1 MLTFNKYY
9 PEKLHVDHVSEE
21 KRILSET
28 LALIFHNKLPCSFSV
43 CQQLVFFTR
52 LSTLV
57 NKRSEAPVI
66 FEVILY
72 DMVSL
77 ISPLLSHT
85 QDKQ

>member
-9 PEKLHVDHVSEE
+9 PEKLHVDHVSEK

-43 CQQLVFFTR
+43 CQQLVFFTFVYV
-52 LSTLV
+52 S

-66 FEVILY
+66 FEVISY